1 MRLHPLRRGQ
11 VIAPFGVGAMNTYPD
26 GVSLMV
32 AGLDGWFPKDLDI
45 DVEEFRVVEPRL
57 ARTLRVDHFRLPP
70 DYRARDGESRNTGI
84 RLPGVRFPRAHT
96 CSWCDTLDMKPLSH
110 GASRIDCPACAENK
124 KFGRLSQ
131 VQIVVACT
139 AGHIQDFPWREW
151 CHASISPRCEG
162 RLKVST
168 SGTTAT
174 LASTRVRCECGASR
188 SLSEATGPGAVGRGE
203 AGDAQGLEGEELS
216 ALSKNLSSEVHYLC
230 RGARPWLGDAVGP
243 GDCRRSLHVTLR
255 SAVNTYFA
263 DVRSAIFVPA
273 APSAVPPE
281 LLLTLRNEPART
293 SLRTIVE
300 MGAPLAAK
308 TLRKVTGNLLVPFT
322 DADIEEAADLVVR
335 EMGLGVEDDVSD
347 DAEEVDEQSFRLAE
361 AQALLIERTDPDLIV
376 RRMPPTGLD
385 APFSD
390 LLTGVSL
397 VDRLR
402 VTRAFLGFSRLG
414 GTDDELIGARRVRRD
429 LLWREYPGNWLP
441 AALVFGEGILLQ
453 FDAARMTVWAQQPE
467 VIHRRDLLMDRYLRN
482 GGRRSVVVEELTPE
496 YLALHTLAHLA
507 VLELAFLSG
516 YSATSMSERVYVDRP
531 SGTFAVLLYTAAG
544 DSEGTMG
551 GLVRLGRQDRLGPIL
566 RRTVERAEWCSIDPV
581 CTELGD
587 QYGQGPNGC
596 NLAACYACAVVPETT
611 CDDFNRFLDRGM
623 LIEPG
628 LGLLS
633 VSGEAGG
640 DAR

>member
-45 DVEEFRVVEPRL
+45 DVEEFKVVEPRL

-70 DYRARDGESRNTGI
+70 DYRERDGESRNTGI

-110 GASRIDCPACAENK
+110 DASRIDCPVCAEKNK
-124 KFGRLSQ
+124 YGRLSQ

-151 CHASISPRCEG
+151 CHASFAPRCEG

-174 LASTRVRCECGASR
+174 LASTRVQCECDASR
-188 SLSEATGPGAVGRGE
+188 SLADATGPGSVGRGE
-203 AGDAQGLEGEELS
+203 SGDQPGSDDTELS
-216 ALSKNLSSEVHYLC
+216 ALSANLSAEAHYLC
-230 RGARPWLGDAVGP
+230 RGARPWLGDAVGD

-273 APSAVPPE
+273 APSTVPPE
-281 LLLTLRNEPART
+281 LLLVLRNEPART

-300 MGAPLAAK
+300 MGAPLVPS
-308 TLRKVTGNLLVPFT
+308 TIRRVTGNLLTPFD
-322 DADIEEAADLVVR
+322 DADIAEAADLVVR
-335 EMGLGVEDDVSD
+335 ELGLGAETTAPDEDDAD
-347 DAEEVDEQSFRLAE
+347 VDEQAFRLAE
-361 AQALLIERTDPDLIV
+361 AQAMLIERTDPDLIV
-376 RRMPPTGLD
+376 RRMAATGLD
-385 APFSD
+385 APFSE

-402 VTRAFLGFSRLG
+402 VTKAFLGFSRLG

-441 AALVFGEGILLQ
+441 AALVFGEGILLE
-453 FDAARMTVWAQQPE
+453 FDATRMSEWAQRPE
-467 VIHRRDLLMDRYLRN
+467 VIARRDRLMDRYLGN
-482 GGRRSVVVEELTPE
+482 GGRRSVVVEEVTPE
-496 YLALHTLAHLA
+496 YVALHTLAHLA

-516 YSATSMSERVYVDRP
+516 YSATSMSERVYVDRQ

-551 GLVRLGRQDRLGPIL
+551 GLVRLGRHDRLGPIL
-566 RRTVERAEWCSIDPV
+566 SRTVERAEWCSIDPV
-581 CTELGD
+581 CSELGD

-596 NLAACYACAVVPETT
+596 NLAACYACGVVPETT
-611 CDDFNRFLDRGM
+611 CDDFNRFLDREM
-623 LIEPG
+623 LSGPG
-628 LGLLS
+628 LGLLVRS
-633 VSGEAGG
+633 E
-640 DAR
+640 

>member
-1 MRLHPLRRGQ
+1 
-11 VIAPFGVGAMNTYPD
+11 MNTYPD

-45 DVEEFRVVEPRL
+45 DVEEFKVVEPRL
-57 ARTLRVDHFRLPP
+57 AKTLQVDHFRLPP
-70 DYRARDGESRNTGI
+70 DYRERDGESRNTGI

-96 CSWCDTLDMKPLSH
+96 CSWCDTLDIKPLSH
-110 GASRIDCPACAENK
+110 DASRIDCRVCAENNK
-124 KFGRLSQ
+124 YGRLSQ

-151 CHASISPRCEG
+151 CHASLAPDCEG

-174 LASTRVRCECGASR
+174 LGSTRVRCECGASR
-188 SLSEATGPGAVGRGE
+188 SLADATGPGSLSRGE
-203 AGDAQGLEGEELS
+203 TSGQPRPDDGELS
-216 ALSKNLSSEVHYLC
+216 ALSANLAGDTHYLC
-230 RGARPWLGDAVGP
+230 RGSRPWLGDAVGG

-281 LLLTLRNEPART
+281 LLLILRNEPART

-300 MGAPLAAK
+300 MGAPLVPA
-308 TLRKVTGNLLVPFT
+308 TLRKVTGNLLSPFE
-322 DADIEEAADLVVR
+322 DGDVEEAADLVVR
-335 EMGLGVEDDVSD
+335 ELGLGADTTAPDESD
-347 DAEEVDEQSFRLAE
+347 IDVDEQAFRLAE
-361 AQALLIERTDPDLIV
+361 AQAMLINRNDPDLVV
-376 RRMPPTGLD
+376 RRSSAEGLGE
-385 APFSD
+385 PFEN
-390 LLTGVSL
+390 LLAGVSL

-402 VTRAFLGFSRLG
+402 VTKAFLGFSRLG

-441 AALVFGEGILLQ
+441 AALVFGEGILLE
-453 FDAARMTVWAQQPE
+453 FDANRMAEWAQQPD
-467 VIHRRDLLMDRYLRN
+467 VITRTARMMDRYLRN
-482 GGRRSVVVEELTPE
+482 GGRRSVVVEEVTPE
-496 YLALHTLAHLA
+496 YIALHTLAHLA
-507 VLELAFLSG
+507 VLELSFLSG
-516 YSATSMSERVYVDRP
+516 YSATSMSERVYVDRS

-566 RRTVERAEWCSIDPV
+566 SRTVERAEWCSIDPV

-596 NLAACYACAVVPETT
+596 NMAACYACAVVPETT

-623 LIEPG
+623 LTTPG
-628 LGLLS
+628 LGLLAA
-633 VSGEAGG
+633 VA
-640 DAR
+640 

>member
-1 MRLHPLRRGQ
+1 MRRHPLRRGQ

-70 DYRARDGESRNTGI
+70 DYRERDGESRNTGI
-84 RLPGVRFPRAHT
+84 RLPGVRFPQAHT
-96 CSWCDTLDMKPLSH
+96 CSWCDTLDIRPLSNDA
-110 GASRIDCPACAENK
+110 GRIDCPVCAEK
-124 KFGRLSQ
+124 KNYGRLSQ

-139 AGHIQDFPWREW
+139 EGHIQDFPWREW
-151 CHASISPRCEG
+151 CHASLKPRCEG
-162 RLKVST
+162 RLRVMT

-174 LASTRVRCECGASR
+174 LASTRVECECGVKR
-188 SLSEATGPGAVGRGE
+188 SLAEATGPGTTARGE
-203 AGDAQGLEGEELS
+203 VPEQPGSDGPKLS
-216 ALSKNLSSEVHYLC
+216 ALSASLAREAHFLC
-230 RGARPWLGDAVGP
+230 RGARPWLGDGR
-243 GDCRRSLHVTLR
+243 GDGTCRRSLHVTLR

-273 APSAVPPE
+273 APSALPPE
-281 LLLTLRNEPART
+281 LFVILRNDPARS

-300 MGAPLAAK
+300 MGAPLVAS

-322 DADIEEAADLVVR
+322 DDDIEEAAGLVVR
-335 EMGLGVEDDVSD
+335 ELGLGADVVVADDD
-347 DAEEVDEQSFRLAE
+347 QADVDEQSFRLAE
-361 AQALLIERTDPDLIV
+361 AQALLIERTDPDLTV
-376 RRMPPTGLD
+376 RRTTASALD
-385 APFSD
+385 EPFSG
-390 LLTGVSL
+390 LLAGVSL

-402 VTRAFLGFSRLG
+402 VTKAFLGFSRLG
-414 GTDDELIGARRVRRD
+414 GTDDELLGARRVRRD
-429 LLWREYPGNWLP
+429 LLWREHPGNWLP
-441 AALVFGEGILLQ
+441 AALVFGEGILLE
-453 FDAARMTVWAQQPE
+453 FDATRMTEWARRPE
-467 VIHRRDLLMDRYLRN
+467 VIARRDLLVNRYLRQ
-482 GGRRSVVVEELTPE
+482 GGRRSVVVDEVTPE
-496 YLALHTLAHLA
+496 YIALHTLAHLA

-516 YSATSMSERVYVDRP
+516 YSATSMSERVYVDRD

-544 DSEGTMG
+544 DAEGTMG

-566 RRTVERAEWCSIDPV
+566 RRTFERAEWCSIDPV

-623 LIEPG
+623 LVGPG

-633 VSGEAGG
+633 T
-640 DAR
+640 